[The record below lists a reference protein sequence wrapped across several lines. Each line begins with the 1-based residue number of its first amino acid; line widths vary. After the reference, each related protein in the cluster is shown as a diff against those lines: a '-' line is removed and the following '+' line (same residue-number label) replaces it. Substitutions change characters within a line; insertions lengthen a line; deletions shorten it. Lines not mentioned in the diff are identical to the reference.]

1 MTIPQPPPDDL
12 PEEPGTEIPPE
23 GPTPETPPSEYPQT
37 DEPDW
42 RAPGSSEDYDA
53 PMRMPSDNP
62 DVETEL

>member
-12 PEEPGTEIPPE
+12 PEEPGIEIPPE
-23 GPTPETPPSEYPQT
+23 GPTPDAPPEYPQVE
-37 DEPDW
+37 DPDW
-42 RAPGSSEDYDA
+42 RAPGSPDYDA